1 MISDI
6 IFHAYDVR
14 GIYPNELNEE
24 TTYKIGQA
32 LVQFL
37 SSKFEIQNPKLR
49 IVVGRDC
56 RLSSPKIF
64 KAFAQGVIEQGTNVI
79 DLGLVPTDAVYF
91 ALNFLDAD
99 AAVMITASHN
109 PPQYA
114 GIKMV
119 ARGPKYICGDWG
131 IPEIKKMVLENKF
144 ISAIKKGKII
154 KRDIISDYIK
164 HIINIA
170 SPFKE
175 LNFYKIIVDAGNGMA
190 GEIVER
196 LAQKLKLKIT
206 CLFCKQDGQFPNHLP
221 NPLILENIK
230 DLQKA
235 VVKAKAAFG
244 LAFDGDADRTIF
256 VDEKGK
262 VISGDLIIALFAKY
276 FLKKY
281 PGSKIVYNLTCSKV
295 VPEIIKENGGQPIRT
310 RTGHAFMKQAAKDNQ
325 AIFGGEISGH
335 LYYQDNFYA
344 ECGGLTLLLMLKIL
358 SESQK
363 PLSSLI
369 KELKRYHRLGEIN
382 LKVKNREEVI
392 KKLAKKYR
400 KGNIDYL
407 DGLTVQFKDWWFNA
421 RPSNT
426 EPLLRLVVEAKT
438 KNLVKEKKNE
448 ILKVI
453 KK

>member
-1 MISDI
+1 
-6 IFHAYDVR
+6 
-14 GIYPNELNEE
+14 
-24 TTYKIGQA
+24 
-32 LVQFL
+32 
-37 SSKFEIQNPKLR
+37 
-49 IVVGRDC
+49 
-56 RLSSPKIF
+56 
-64 KAFAQGVIEQGTNVI
+64 
-79 DLGLVPTDAVYF
+79 
-91 ALNFLDAD
+91 
-99 AAVMITASHN
+99 
-109 PPQYA
+109 
-114 GIKMV
+114 
-119 ARGPKYICGDWG
+119 
-131 IPEIKKMVLENKF
+131 MVLENKF

-154 KRDIISDYIK
+154 KRNIISDYIK

-175 LNFYKIIVDAGNGMA
+175 LNFYKIVVDAGNGMA

-196 LAQKLKLKIT
+196 LAQKLKLKMT
-206 CLFCKQDGQFPNHLP
+206 CLFCKQDGRFPNHLP
-221 NPLILENIK
+221 NPLIPENIK

-281 PGSKIVYNLTCSKV
+281 PGSKIVYNLTCLKV

-407 DGLTVQFKDWWFNA
+407 DGLTVQFKDWWFNI